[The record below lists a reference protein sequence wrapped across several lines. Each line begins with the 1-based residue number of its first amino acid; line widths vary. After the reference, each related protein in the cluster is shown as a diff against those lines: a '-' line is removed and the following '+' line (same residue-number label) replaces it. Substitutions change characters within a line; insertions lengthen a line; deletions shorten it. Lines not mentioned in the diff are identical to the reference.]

1 MNTRKLPCSFHFSS
15 IPLYSLYMN
24 FDFTQTDKSFADAAE
39 YLKQEFLQ
47 ISTGRANP
55 ALLDRVMVNSYGTL
69 QPIKNISSI
78 NMEDARS
85 MKIVPWDKSQIKDI
99 EKSLHDSQLPFS
111 VSVDD
116 TGVRVHVPQMT
127 EESKKEIMKLVKD
140 KLEEAR
146 IKVRNIRQEAQKTIE
161 AGEDRGDYG
170 EDAKNNFKDALQKK
184 VDMIN
189 KALEESFSKKETDLM
204 SV

>member
-1 MNTRKLPCSFHFSS
+1 
-15 IPLYSLYMN
+15 
-24 FDFTQTDKSFADAAE
+24 
-39 YLKQEFLQ
+39 
-47 ISTGRANP
+47 
-55 ALLDRVMVNSYGTL
+55 MVNSYGTL